1 VFQNMFGV
9 VGGVSTGLEWISV
22 FFKSLCEACP
32 VCPTYALLQSG
43 HVSLYAPDLLYLSLV
58 WGFVISSFWSVLLVR
73 RVILMCAFLKMFVIY
88 VVSAEVREG
97 GPYMCGFF
105 WFLAGG
111 CGRLSRGGMCVC
123 VCVSGTH
130 CSA

>member
-1 VFQNMFGV
+1 M
-9 VGGVSTGLEWISV
+9 
-22 FFKSLCEACP
+22 
-32 VCPTYALLQSG
+32 
-43 HVSLYAPDLLYLSLV
+43 
-58 WGFVISSFWSVLLVR
+58 R

-123 VCVSGTH
+123 VYREPIVLHDVVDGVQFFFIFVLLQAVGVQSIV
-130 CSA
+130 